1 MVTLSYPSKIR
12 AAPAVVYIGIVD
24 AQPVLLHKLP
34 QQGFLVL
41 DALGWPFVFIFL
53 GQPDV

>member
-1 MVTLSYPSKIR
+1 MKKVTLSYLIKAG
-12 AAPAVVYIGIVD
+12 AAPAIVYIGVID

-41 DALGWPFVFIFL
+41 DALGWSLAFILL
-53 GQPDV
+53 G